1 MSEYTIDTGFTF
13 GVNADQDV
21 INKLESITGH
31 ATKYAEAMGNLKT
44 YFNASNNLW
53 TGEDATALRE
63 TATAKNGPLD
73 KLEAC
78 SEELNNLS
86 DLSKALLGA
95 ISTAQSQLKTN
106 VQTAMK
112 VGDE

>member
-13 GVNADQDV
+13 GVNADQTV
-21 INKLESITGH
+21 IDKLESISTH
-31 ATKYAEAMGNLKT
+31 ATKYGEAMKSLKT
-44 YFNASNNLW
+44 YFSASNNFW
-53 TGEDATALRE
+53 TGEDAQALRE

-78 SEELNNLS
+78 SDELEKLS
-86 DLSKALLGA
+86 ELSRALLGA

-106 VQTAMK
+106 V
-112 VGDE
+112 